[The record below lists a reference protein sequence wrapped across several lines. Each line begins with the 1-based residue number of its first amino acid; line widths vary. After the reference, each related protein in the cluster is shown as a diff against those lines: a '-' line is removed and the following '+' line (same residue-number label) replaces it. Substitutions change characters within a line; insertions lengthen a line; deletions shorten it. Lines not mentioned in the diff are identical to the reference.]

1 MLLLAVVATAHEIPR
16 DATVHA
22 FVRPRAQQLQLIVR
36 APLGVIRDIAFP
48 EDARGYLKVEELAP
62 LLPDLVTVQI
72 ADLIEIYERDR
83 RLPRPR
89 VAATQISLES
99 DRSLAS
105 FDEAVAHITGP
116 KLPNSG
122 ECRLESGLSRR
133 AI

>member
-1 MLLLAVVATAHEIPR
+1 MT
-16 DATVHA
+16 
-22 FVRPRAQQLQLIVR
+22 
-36 APLGVIRDIAFP
+36 
-48 EDARGYLKVEELAP
+48 RGYLNVEKLAP

-72 ADLIEIYERDR
+72 ADLIEIYEKDR

-116 KLPNSG
+116 KLPDIS

-133 AI
+133 AVRIPDPVRSVCVSLYGRGLNGLPRDVVTVLRF